1 MKVYL
6 ATFGCAANQSSSE
19 IMAARIL
26 EKGHSLTLEADAEV
40 VVCNTCTVKY
50 ATEQKILHKIRQWG
64 IEGKEVLVTGCM
76 PQVQL
81 EDILETNSDV
91 HVLGINSI
99 ADVCMAL
106 ERIESGDKRLRILT
120 SVPEDFLNVPRK
132 RFHSSIHICQ
142 ISQGCD
148 NSCSYCIVTL
158 ARGPLKSFEPNAIVE
173 DIRQAITEGCRE
185 IWLTSQDA
193 AQYGND
199 IGTNIGELLKRISA
213 LEGDFRIRVG
223 MMNPSSVNPILEELI
238 EAFSD
243 PKIYKLL
250 HLPIQ
255 SASNMI
261 LRKMNR
267 RHTIEDA
274 NRIIRRFRETF
285 PESTIFTDIIVG
297 FPGESDKDA
306 ALTEE
311 WVKQIRPDKVN
322 ISRYTPRPHTI
333 AWNFRNIDSRIVVE
347 RSGRL
352 HKLCD
357 SIKLESKKKKV
368 GWKGEVF
375 VSKKAKVKGFMTR
388 TDAYHPVVIPQEEGI
403 TEGQRLTIE
412 ITDVTP
418 GYFIGRVC

>member
-19 IMAARIL
+19 IMASRII
-26 EKGHSLTLEADAEV
+26 EKGHSLIGEADAEV

-50 ATEQKILHKIRQWG
+50 ATEQKILYKIGQWG
-64 IEGKEVLVTGCM
+64 IEGKEVVVTGCM

-81 EDILETNSDV
+81 EDILESNPDV
-91 HVLGINSI
+91 HVMGINSI
-99 ADVCMAL
+99 ADVCQVL
-106 ERIESGDKRLRILT
+106 GRIEAGEKGVRI
-120 SVPEDFLNVPRK
+120 SASSPDGFLNIPRK
-132 RFHSSIHICQ
+132 RFHSFIHICQ

-148 NSCSYCIVTL
+148 NSCAYCIVTL
-158 ARGPLKSFEPNAIVE
+158 ARGPLKSFEPEAIVE
-173 DIRQAITEGCRE
+173 DIRQAIAEGCRE

-199 IGTNIGELLKRISA
+199 IGTNIGSLLKKVSTI
-213 LEGDFRIRVG
+213 EGDFRVRVG
-223 MMNPSSVNPILEELI
+223 MMNPFSVYPMLDELI
-238 EAFSD
+238 EGFSD
-243 PKIYKLL
+243 AKIYKLL

-255 SASNMI
+255 SASDKV
-261 LRKMNR
+261 LQRMNR
-267 RHTIEDA
+267 HYTIEEA
-274 NRIIRRFRETF
+274 NHVIKRFREAF

-297 FPGESDKDA
+297 FPGESDEDA

-322 ISRYTPRPHTI
+322 ISRYTPRPHTE
-333 AWNFRNIDSRIVVE
+333 AWDFRNIDSRIVVE

-357 SIKLESKKKKV
+357 SIKLESKEKMV

-375 VSKKAKVKGFMTR
+375 VSKKAKIKGFMAR
-388 TDAYHPVVIPQEEGI
+388 TDAYLPVVIPQEEGVS
-403 TEGQRLTIE
+403 EGQRIKIE
-412 ITDVTP
+412 IIEATP

>member
-19 IMAARIL
+19 IMASSIL
-26 EKGHSLTLEADAEV
+26 EKGYSLSNEADAEV

-50 ATEQKILHKIRQWG
+50 TTEQKILHKIKQWG
-64 IEGKEVLVTGCM
+64 FEGKEVVVTGCM
-76 PQVQL
+76 PEVQL
-81 EDILETNSDV
+81 EDILESNPDV
-91 HVLGINSI
+91 HIMGINSI
-99 ADVCMAL
+99 ADVCSVL
-106 ERIESGDKRLRILT
+106 ERIESGEKGLRVST
-120 SVPEDFLNVPRK
+120 SAPEGFLNIPRK

-158 ARGPLKSFEPNAIVE
+158 ARGPLKSFEPEAIVE
-173 DIRQAITEGCRE
+173 DIRQAIAEGCRE

-199 IGTNIGELLKRISA
+199 IGTNIGDLLKQISA
-213 LEGDFRIRVG
+213 IEGDFRVRVG
-223 MMNPSSVNPILEELI
+223 MMNPFSAYPILDEMI
-238 EAFSD
+238 EGFSN

-255 SASNMI
+255 SASDKV
-261 LRKMNR
+261 LQRMNR
-267 RHTIEDA
+267 HHTIEEA
-274 NRIIRRFRETF
+274 NVIIRRFRDAF

-297 FPGESDKDA
+297 FPGEFDEDA

-322 ISRYTPRPHTI
+322 ISRYTPRPHTK
-333 AWNFRNIDSRIVVE
+333 AWDFRNIDSRIVVE

-352 HKLCD
+352 HELCD
-357 SIKLESKKKKV
+357 SIKLESKEKMV

-375 VSKKAKVKGFMTR
+375 VSKKAKVKGFMAR
-388 TDAYHPVVIPQEEGI
+388 TDAYLPVVIPQEEGVS
-403 TEGQRLTIE
+403 EGQRIMVE
-412 ITDVTP
+412 ITEATP
-418 GYFIGRVC
+418 GYFIGRPL